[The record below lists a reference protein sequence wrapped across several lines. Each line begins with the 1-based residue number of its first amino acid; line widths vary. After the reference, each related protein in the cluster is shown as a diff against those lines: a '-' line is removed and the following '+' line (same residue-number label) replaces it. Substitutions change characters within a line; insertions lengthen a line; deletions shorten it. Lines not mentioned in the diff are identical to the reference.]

1 MTILHKIRLVI
12 RRLGFDVS
20 RYPDITTDPD
30 LRVARLL
37 DNYGVTMV
45 LDVGAA
51 VGGFGIALRRNGYA
65 GEIVSFE
72 PLSGPYRDLVKASK
86 NDRKWQAIPVAVG
99 KQSGAILIHVA
110 GNSVSS
116 SVLEMLPLHRSAA
129 PLSHSVGT
137 QESSIVSLDDWA
149 VDSLAADAR
158 IFLKVDVQGY
168 EAAVLDGASRTL
180 QQALC
185 IQLEVSFVAL
195 YGDAPSYIELF
206 DRMDKSG
213 FSPVSISPVF
223 IDKRVGQVLQADV
236 VFARKHLADGSLRL

>member
-137 QESSIVSLDDWA
+137 QESSIVSLIKNA
-149 VDSLAADAR
+149 VAHSGRVPQAR
-158 IFLKVDVQGY
+158 FFVVLSRGLKRGPQN
-168 EAAVLDGASRTL
+168 ARAKNRRN
-180 QQALC
+180 
-185 IQLEVSFVAL
+185 LETPH
-195 YGDAPSYIELF
+195 G
-206 DRMDKSG
+206 
-213 FSPVSISPVF
+213 
-223 IDKRVGQVLQADV
+223 
-236 VFARKHLADGSLRL
+236 